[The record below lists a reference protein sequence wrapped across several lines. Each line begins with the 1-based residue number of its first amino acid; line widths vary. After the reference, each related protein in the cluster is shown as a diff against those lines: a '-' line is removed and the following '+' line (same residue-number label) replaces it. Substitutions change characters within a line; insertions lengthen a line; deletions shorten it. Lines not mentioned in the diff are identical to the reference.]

1 MSIAN
6 SIKSVIEVL
15 KSMTGNY
22 DLNKLHSATL
32 YSILDY
38 ILAKKGFDIK
48 KREELLIGLKQLL
61 PPIVQTL
68 VKTKLET
75 PLGKFAD
82 AIQRILE
89 SKYIVLDSLASLDYV
104 IKNITSVA
112 RKVDNVLI
120 FDALSPIELVVIAG
134 YLESRGFKTIATE
147 VVFINPIGLT
157 RFLTAQMGIH
167 STLRDVAS
175 YIAGQLSARS
185 YFKSSY
191 MDEKVHSIGYM
202 GIEEFVKNVNL
213 KNLAESIEHVACSGN
228 TLILSDHGYD
238 VIWDQEAHYLLV
250 THGFKEGKFEYEVI
264 APLSKMAV
272 PLLVYR
278 RY

>member
-104 IKNITSVA
+104 IKNISSVA

-250 THGFKEGKFEYEVI
+250 THGFKEGKLEYEVI